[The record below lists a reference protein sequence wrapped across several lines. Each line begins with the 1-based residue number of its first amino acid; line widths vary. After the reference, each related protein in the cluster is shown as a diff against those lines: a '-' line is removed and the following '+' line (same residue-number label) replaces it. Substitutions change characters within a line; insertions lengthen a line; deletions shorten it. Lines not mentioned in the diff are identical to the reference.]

1 MNLNENEL
9 IDNWN
14 VFLGYIKDHISEP
27 RKQQLLNFYTKYEE
41 RFILLPA
48 SHKSQ
53 FHNCFPGGY
62 VEHVN
67 RVVVAALKI
76 NQLWSGFG
84 AKLSHTVEEVVF
96 SALNHDLGKFGEFEH
111 EAVIP
116 NPSEWHIK
124 NRGELYAFNTQL
136 DYMTVPDRGLWLL
149 TQLGISVSKNE
160 YLAIKLHDGLY
171 DESNK
176 SYLMNRMPETRLR
189 TSLPHIIHQADL
201 LAAYIEFER
210 EWSDKLKTSSS
221 VEVSKPIK
229 VNNVTAVVDVQ
240 NDSLKKAM
248 ALFFE

>member
-14 VFLGYIKDHISEP
+14 VFLGYIKDYIAEP
-27 RKQQLLNFYTKYEE
+27 RKQQLLDFYTKYEE

-67 RVVVAALKI
+67 RVVAAALNI

-84 AKLSHTVEEVVF
+84 AKPNHTVEEVVF
-96 SALNHDLGKFGEFEH
+96 SALNHDLGKFGEFKH
-111 EAVIP
+111 EAVVP
-116 NPSEWHIK
+116 NPSEWHVK

-176 SYLMNRMPETRLR
+176 SYLMNRMLETRLR
-189 TSLPHIIHQADL
+189 TSLPHIVHQADL

-210 EWSDKLKTSSS
+210 EWSDKLKTSPS
-221 VEVSKPIK
+221 VEVSKPVK
-229 VNNVTAVVDVQ
+229 SNNAAPVIDAQ

>member
-27 RKQQLLNFYTKYEE
+27 RKQQLLDFYTKYEE

-67 RVVVAALKI
+67 RVVDAALKI

-84 AKLSHTVEEVVF
+84 TKSSHTVEEVVF

-111 EAVIP
+111 EAVNEKLSKLLITE
-116 NPSEWHIK
+116 NLDI
-124 NRGELYAFNTQL
+124 QL
-136 DYMTVPDRGLWLL
+136 
-149 TQLGISVSKNE
+149 
-160 YLAIKLHDGLY
+160 AHDGLAV
-171 DESNK
+171 D
-176 SYLMNRMPETRLR
+176 
-189 TSLPHIIHQADL
+189 
-201 LAAYIEFER
+201 IE
-210 EWSDKLKTSSS
+210 L
-221 VEVSKPIK
+221 
-229 VNNVTAVVDVQ
+229 
-240 NDSLKKAM
+240 
-248 ALFFE
+248 